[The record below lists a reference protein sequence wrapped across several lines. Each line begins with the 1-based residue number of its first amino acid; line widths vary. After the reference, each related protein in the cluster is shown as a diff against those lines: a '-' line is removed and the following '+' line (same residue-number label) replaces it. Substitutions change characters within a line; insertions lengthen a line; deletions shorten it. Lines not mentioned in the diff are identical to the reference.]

1 MSKRL
6 VWGLLVAA
14 ALAVAVPT
22 SLAAS
27 SGGAGD
33 GWTTPSLLPSTFHLV
48 QVGPE
53 GGTAWLGRIPNRFVP
68 NDHRLS
74 AVYLPPGVSASS
86 RYPVI
91 YLLHG
96 MSGGPTS
103 YIDGMKLAQ
112 TADDLISSH
121 VIRPFIAVMPVGG
134 PTVHRD
140 SGEWAGPWESYL
152 VDDVVR
158 WTDEHLPTIP
168 SRAARTLAGL
178 SAGGFGAIDI
188 GLRHPAS
195 FSTLESWGGYFTP
208 FHDGP
213 FVGATGTTLAAHTP
227 TLLVREEARRLR
239 SYATRFYLSSGP
251 SHGDITRQATIAFAH
266 EVADLGLSCRL
277 YLVPAGDLYPWR
289 AQLGPGIRAAS
300 GASVGDACASA
311 VVR

>member
-6 VWGLLVAA
+6 VQGLLVAA
-14 ALAVAVPT
+14 AVAVAVPMSLSASAGT
-22 SLAAS
+22 S
-27 SGGAGD
+27 GD
-33 GWTTPSLLPSTFHLV
+33 GWSIPSLLPSSFHLV
-48 QVGPE
+48 QVGPD

-74 AVYLPPGVSASS
+74 GVYLPPGVSASS

-103 YIDGMKLAQ
+103 YIDGMRLPQ

-152 VDDVVR
+152 ADDVVQ
-158 WTDEHLPTIP
+158 WADAHLPTIP
-168 SRAARTLAGL
+168 TRAARTLAGL

-188 GLRHPAS
+188 GLRHPAL
-195 FSTLESWGGYFTP
+195 FGTLESWGGYFAP

-213 FVGATGTTLAAHTP
+213 FVDATKTTLAAHTP
-227 TLLVREEARRLR
+227 TLLVREEAGKLR
-239 SYATRFYLSSGP
+239 SFATRFFLSSGP
-251 SHGDITRQATIAFAH
+251 SHGDITQQATIAFAH
-266 EVADLGLSCRL
+266 EVADLGLSCHL
-277 YLVPAGDLYPWR
+277 YLVPAGERDPWR

-300 GASVGDACASA
+300 GVSAGDACDSA

>member
-1 MSKRL
+1 MRKRL
-6 VWGLLVAA
+6 VRGLLVAA
-14 ALAVAVPT
+14 ALTVAVPT

-27 SGGAGD
+27 SGSAGD

-48 QVGPE
+48 QVGPD

-74 AVYLPPGVSASS
+74 AVYLPPGASASS

-103 YIDGMKLAQ
+103 YIDGMKLPE
-112 TADDLISSH
+112 TADALISSH
-121 VIRPFIAVMPVGG
+121 VIRPFIGVMPVGG

-140 SGEWAGPWESYL
+140 SGEWAGPWESFL

-158 WTDEHLPTIP
+158 WTDGHLPTIP
-168 SRAARTLAGL
+168 TRAARTLAGL

-188 GLRHPAS
+188 GLRHPGL
-195 FSTLESWGGYFTP
+195 FSMLESWGGYFTP

-213 FVGATGTTLAAHTP
+213 FVDATETTLAAHTP
-227 TLLVREEARRLR
+227 TLLVREEAPRLR
-239 SYATRFYLSSGP
+239 RFAIRFYLSSGP

-266 EVADLGLSCRL
+266 EVADLGLPCRL
-277 YLVPAGDLYPWR
+277 YIRPAGDLDPWR
-289 AQLGPGIRAAS
+289 AQLGPGILDAS
-300 GASVGDACASA
+300 GVRVGDACDSA

>member
-6 VWGLLVAA
+6 VRGLFVAA
-14 ALAVAVPT
+14 ALAVAVPA

-27 SGGAGD
+27 NGTSGD
-33 GWTTPSLLPSTFHLV
+33 GWTAPSLLPATFHLV
-48 QVGPE
+48 EVGPD

-68 NDHRLS
+68 TDHRLS
-74 AVYLPPGVSASS
+74 AVYLPPDASAAS
-86 RYPVI
+86 RYPVL

-103 YIDGMKLAQ
+103 YIYGMKLAQ

-121 VIRPFIAVMPVGG
+121 VMRPFIAVMPVGG
-134 PTVHRD
+134 PTIHRD
-140 SGEWAGPWESYL
+140 SGEWAGTSESFL
-152 VDDVVR
+152 VDGVVP
-158 WTDEHLPTIP
+158 WTDAHLPTIP
-168 SRAARTLAGL
+168 TRAARTLAGL

-188 GLRHPAS
+188 GLRHPAL
-195 FSTLESWGGYFTP
+195 FAMLESWGGYFTP

-213 FVGATGTTLAAHTP
+213 FVDATKSMLAAHTP
-227 TLLVREEARRLR
+227 TLLLREEAPRLR
-239 SYATRFYLSSGP
+239 RSATRFFLSSGP

-277 YLVPAGDLYPWR
+277 YLVPAGERYPWR
-289 AQLGPGIRAAS
+289 AQLGPGILAAS
-300 GASVGDACASA
+300 GVSVGDACDSA